1 MVTESTGGGRS
12 RNGVVRHL
20 GSLNDGVV
28 QCGPFAL
35 TDKLTTTM
43 MLINS
48 LAFRYA
54 VAVCDSSLRPPRRGS
69 GRNQFAPA
77 GGGSA
82 SRDTPAWDLDV
93 TQGQPL
99 QPAQFMDA
107 AQALPSKAARDRA
120 LAVIKFSSGLSGS
133 AGESLSR
140 VAMFIHGFP
149 APVLQQQFS
158 LRDGREAFVDFW
170 FEEQRLAGEF
180 DGQGKYLRDDWG
192 AGLSIQQRVMAE
204 KQREDQIRAQGV
216 GFVRWVWDEMMDAND
231 SKGCCARPACRN
243 GSSRTRNATV
253 SAICARFQ
261 FTRTVNKAQLP
272 RLGAATGSGRGNR
285 RLNNNSGIRNGC
297 RCCLFGRGDRI

>member
-1 MVTESTGGGRS
+1 MQARPCCGGVWIVGTPQKLHVVTESTGGGRS

-99 QPAQFMDA
+99 QPAQLMDA
-107 AQALPSKAARDRA
+107 AQALPSQAARDRA
-120 LAVIKFSSGLSGS
+120 LAVINFSSGLSGS

-216 GFVRWVWDEMMDAND
+216 GFVRWVWDEMMDAE
-231 SKGCCARPACRN
+231 
-243 GSSRTRNATV
+243 
-253 SAICARFQ
+253 RFQ
-261 FTRTVNKAQLP
+261 GLLRQAGLP
-272 RLGAATGSGRGNR
+272 QR
-285 RLNNNSGIRNGC
+285 
-297 RCCLFGRGDRI
+297 